1 MSDTIVIL
9 LLIFSCLLITC
20 LMFFAWVL
28 FRVSSSGARSGSR
41 EFKSLL
47 HLVERLVEHKDA
59 PTLHKSNIDAIHAQE
74 RMADTRSE
82 ETIEKLCNPV
92 PVPKNR
98 QPTGPPDILNTAG
111 LGAVAQ

>member
-9 LLIFSCLLITC
+9 LLIFSCLLTAC

-41 EFKSLL
+41 EFKALL

-59 PTLHKSNIDAIHAQE
+59 PDIHKGNIDTIHAQE
-74 RMADTRSE
+74 RIADTRSD
-82 ETIEKLCNPV
+82 ETIEKLCNPLPTPRKDRRV
-92 PVPKNR
+92 PEPN
-98 QPTGPPDILNTAG
+98 DIVN
-111 LGAVAQ
+111 LGAVAR